1 MAYFDQFPNILVPSY
16 NSDRTSSNDY
26 VTAKNIFKR
35 GKIRD
40 DFFENAIAFSKFTI
54 QGDDRPDNVAKELY
68 DDSELD
74 WVVLLSNNIISVRDE
89 WPMNGNDLN
98 VYLNEKYTPERLAS
112 IKHYET
118 KEIRDS
124 GGKIILEA
132 GQIVDSDFVF
142 HYSEFGLN
150 ESKAGSFV
158 LDSVSHY
165 DFEVRKND
173 AKRSIFTL
181 RREYLQAIMED
192 MKQIMTYTNSSQFI
206 NNRLKIGENLRILSP
221 R

>member
-1 MAYFDQFPNILVPSY
+1 
-16 NSDRTSSNDY
+16 
-26 VTAKNIFKR
+26 
-35 GKIRD
+35 
-40 DFFENAIAFSKFTI
+40 
-54 QGDDRPDNVAKELY
+54 
-68 DDSELD
+68 
-74 WVVLLSNNIISVRDE
+74 
-89 WPMNGNDLN
+89 MNGNDFN
-98 VYLNEKYTPERLAS
+98 VYLNEKYTPERLSS

-124 GGKIILEA
+124 GNKIILEA

-150 ESKAGSFV
+150 ESKSGSFV

-165 DFEVRKND
+165 DFEIRKND
-173 AKRSIFTL
+173 AKRSIFIL

-192 MKQIMTYTNSSQFI
+192 MKQIMTYTNSSQYI